1 MNSELNFE
9 DDLSSFEDY
18 LAEFDSSIAFDSE
31 ICPVCG
37 IKISDNINID
47 NSPFVLYKSV
57 DDEAKLQ
64 NILETITA
72 LNSPFKI
79 EKRLDN
85 NTRDNIH
92 YIFDVLIPIKYLEQA
107 KDVNPINK

>member
-18 LAEFDSSIAFDSE
+18 LAEFDSSISFDSE

-37 IKISDNINID
+37 IKVSDNINIG
-47 NSPFVLYKSV
+47 NSPFVVYKSV
-57 DDEAKLQ
+57 DDETELK
-64 NILETITA
+64 NIIETLTA
-72 LNSPFKI
+72 LNSPYRI

-85 NTRDNIH
+85 KSKDNIH

-107 KDVNPINK
+107 KAVNQL